1 MVLTWTDNATAP
13 PATLVRVERA
23 SDPGLSATAADHQRF
38 GWRSA
43 LVSLP
48 GWTSPRLAADAD
60 RGPQALRTA
69 AVIRLLLHNALRVD
83 QAWAADV
90 ADLGA
95 DADHPV
101 LRMARKGARM
111 TKVPLTPATGV
122 ALDAYLTD
130 RHTRPRRAARRG

>member
-1 MVLTWTDNATAP
+1 M
-13 PATLVRVERA
+13 
-23 SDPGLSATAADHQRF
+23 
-38 GWRSA
+38 
-43 LVSLP
+43 SLP

-83 QAWAADV
+83 EAWA

-95 DADHPV
+95 DAGHRV
-101 LRMARKGARM
+101 LRMARKGARR

-130 RHTRPRRAARRG
+130 RAYQTGAGSPTRLTGPPLTTATGGGCGRAPV

>member
-1 MVLTWTDNATAP
+1 
-13 PATLVRVERA
+13 
-23 SDPGLSATAADHQRF
+23 
-38 GWRSA
+38 
-43 LVSLP
+43 VSLP

-83 QAWAADV
+83 QDWAADV

-95 DADHPV
+95 DAGRRV
-101 LRMARKGARM
+101 LRMARKGARR

-122 ALDAYLTD
+122 ALEAYLTD
-130 RHTRPRRAARRG
+130 RAYQTGAAARRG